1 VGASQPAA
9 GATSLDSPSQLLPIG
24 RQHCLAE
31 FGRCASR
38 PRGRSGS
45 PTASTRS
52 RSPRAA
58 LGHPDVPLA
67 VEDPEAREI
76 KLIVDHRETLVRQ
89 RTEAQDRLRWLL
101 HAVDPEV
108 SVSAGALD
116 RKVWLDRVERRLARA
131 QCIEVRVATGP
142 RGPLSRADRRRQRAR
157 ARDRGTRRTVRA
169 PAPRPDG
176 LWNAHRRKLIG
187 ETGGIGRVRTD
198 AQRARLAGVAPLD
211 ASSGRQQRHR
221 HGNRQLTP
229 RCTNWPSSKA
239 AGTRAP
245 APPSNAA
252 RPKARHDST
261 RCAASSDCWPARLP
275 PPAPDTGNPSRTR
288 RQGPRRK
295 GPSACACL
303 SCRWSLRSRP
313 ADAPERA
320 RHSAGRTQGPPQQ
333 QVGRRRQFSITA
345 SYSLPRDRLVGSAR
359 SRRRR
364 APPAVGRL
372 WRRISADRPRFVNA
386 LCGVSLVLLVLI
398 AIAHQHHSP
407 RLDAW
412 LAVAGAVLL
421 PVGGLLAS
429 RNHGGR
435 R

>member
-1 VGASQPAA
+1 VPLETVELDGERIVACLRRSQRVPELPTARSSTTEPDPAA
-9 GATSLDSPSQLLPIG
+9 DGPPAATRAHQPTTTPPLG
-24 RQHCLAE
+24 RPDALAAGIIDE
-31 FGRCASR
+31 TAEARRKTVPRVTRSGWERRSR
-38 PRGRSGS
+38 PRAPRPSTRRRSSCRSGGSVALQSTGGARRGRGRSGS

-67 VEDPEAREI
+67 VEDPKAREI

-89 RTEAQDRLRWLL
+89 RTEAQDRLRWLP

-131 QCIEVRVATGP
+131 QCIEVRVAAGP

-198 AQRARLAGVAPLD
+198 AQLARLAGVAPLD

-245 APPSNAA
+245 APPSNVA

-275 PPAPDTGNPSRTR
+275 PPAPDTGNPS
-288 RQGPRRK
+288 
-295 GPSACACL
+295 
-303 SCRWSLRSRP
+303 
-313 ADAPERA
+313 
-320 RHSAGRTQGPPQQ
+320 
-333 QVGRRRQFSITA
+333 
-345 SYSLPRDRLVGSAR
+345 
-359 SRRRR
+359 
-364 APPAVGRL
+364 
-372 WRRISADRPRFVNA
+372 
-386 LCGVSLVLLVLI
+386 
-398 AIAHQHHSP
+398 
-407 RLDAW
+407 
-412 LAVAGAVLL
+412 
-421 PVGGLLAS
+421 
-429 RNHGGR
+429 
-435 R
+435 

>member
-1 VGASQPAA
+1 MPLETVELDGERIVACLRRSQRVPELPTARSSTTEPDRAADGPPAA
-9 GATSLDSPSQLLPIG
+9 TRAHQPTTTPPLGRPDALAAGIIDETAEARRKTVPRVTRSGWERRSRPRATSLDSPSQLLPIG

-31 FGRCASR
+31 YGRYASR

-198 AQRARLAGVAPLD
+198 AQLARLAGVAPLD

-261 RCAASSDCWPARLP
+261 RCAASSDCWSARLP
-275 PPAPDTGNPSRTR
+275 PPAPDTGNPSRAR

-313 ADAPERA
+313 ADAPERV

-345 SYSLPRDRLVGSAR
+345 S
-359 SRRRR
+359 
-364 APPAVGRL
+364 
-372 WRRISADRPRFVNA
+372 
-386 LCGVSLVLLVLI
+386 
-398 AIAHQHHSP
+398 
-407 RLDAW
+407 
-412 LAVAGAVLL
+412 
-421 PVGGLLAS
+421 
-429 RNHGGR
+429 
-435 R
+435 